1 MSETSKLIG
10 YAGRTIGREELALVP
25 TPPAT
30 ATHQPVPH
38 HEIVQA
44 LVETLGFRHIGVV
57 HDEYAVSPDGMK
69 MFGVLDLETEMH
81 GARFSIG
88 LRNSHDKS
96 MRLALTCGY
105 RVFVCSNMAF
115 SGDFTPVLAKHSK
128 SFSLVDSISIGV
140 DRMPRNFEPMRKQI
154 EAWRECE
161 LTDVAAKL
169 IIYEAFIE
177 SELEVPNISSSA
189 FTTTI
194 SSHSMKNFSL
204 AQCGACQTRSLRPSK
219 NSTPFHNLSR
229 RPSLVDF
236 STHDSRASSEDRLW
250 GMTRVCGPPNPN
262 HILMTHCSLGTGK
275 PRRLGISG
283 GKIGQYMGFCHAL
296 RLFAADY

>member
-1 MSETSKLIG
+1 MSETSTLIG
-10 YAGRTIGREELALVP
+10 YAGRTINREELALVP

-57 HDEYAVSPDGMK
+57 RDEYAVSPDGMK

-128 SFSLVDSISIGV
+128 SFALVDSISVGV
-140 DRMPRNFEPMRKQI
+140 DRMQRNFEPMRKQV
-154 EAWRECE
+154 EAWRVTE
-161 LTDVAAKL
+161 LTDISAKM
-169 IIYEAFIE
+169 IIYEAFIQ
-177 SELEVPNISSSA
+177 SELEVPKHLARRVHDYYFEPQYDEFRPRTMWSLSNAFTSA
-189 FTTTI
+189 FRELDPVPQFRATA
-194 SSHSMKNFSL
+194 KLGEYLEARFSR
-204 AQCGACQTRSLRPSK
+204 T
-219 NSTPFHNLSR
+219 F
-229 RPSLVDF
+229 
-236 STHDSRASSEDRLW
+236 
-250 GMTRVCGPPNPN
+250 
-262 HILMTHCSLGTGK
+262 
-275 PRRLGISG
+275 
-283 GKIGQYMGFCHAL
+283 
-296 RLFAADY
+296 